1 MLPGQLILL
10 SRCYSSIII
19 LNHLNYSDMENLT
32 NDMPGVKLRQKFLT
46 AMALA
51 GGGMMIYYTIDS
63 EFIFGFVYFY

>member
-1 MLPGQLILL
+1 MDIDIILILPHFL
-10 SRCYSSIII
+10 YCLHF

-32 NDMPGVKLRQKFLT
+32 SDMAGVKLRQKFLT